1 MNRLLIH
8 RIKKLGRTASVLHV
22 GSHPDDE
29 EIGLLTYISFKHY
42 GRAVYWSAT
51 RGEGGQNRINGY
63 QGNALGVF
71 RTWESLAA
79 REIDGAECLFG
90 PFADFGFS
98 KGAGEAFE
106 KWGGRENVVKELV
119 YAIRL
124 IQPQVIVSR
133 WAGSREDGHGQH
145 QAVGKALMDAFELAG
160 SPDSFPE
167 LARYGCAPWSPQKLY
182 VSLNKATLLPSGR
195 IVPHLETGGFLR
207 INTGEYNHLI
217 GRTYQEQA
225 WIALN
230 RHQTQGVNALPA
242 PGDFFYYFDLLKGC
256 RENQG
261 GQKDIFDGVD
271 TGLTAL
277 VSGVPE
283 VPEFVAEGLR
293 KTEEKVNEA
302 AAVFDAENP
311 LISSRPL
318 MDGLK
323 VLKNLTERMEK
334 EPISPPIKLAILS
347 AIDERMKEFQRVT
360 GAALGLRLE
369 SVSTRG
375 KVTPGESIWMTNR
388 LWNFCNVSIDKAS
401 FIVHRP
407 EGWDVS
413 EKNDDIIAEQ
423 MQDGYMMMEEVFI
436 GKEAQLSCPLW
447 LKQPGERAVR
457 DLSGNMFQQ
466 PFSPAPLSVECVV
479 DLGPDAIRLS
489 SETIHWKAFPG
500 GFSELPMKIVPPIS
514 LHPQFDKAFV
524 LVGESEQYLPLQVVA
539 RCNDEECPA
548 EGHLMLKGPQDWRIE
563 PSLLDISLPPI
574 DGAQTYAFEAT
585 IPLGTTEGRYDL
597 SFSINCR
604 GRDYGVVLTPVRMG
618 APGLPYPEDAATC
631 IREEFLLTPS
641 RVSVHMIKAQHRKG
655 RRYACIQGAKEE
667 MLETLISLG
676 LNFNPLS
683 AAEIARG
690 QLDLYDAIVVGPN
703 AYLLRSEVRDNAYRL
718 LEFVKNGG
726 TLIVQYHGFGYQRGN
741 LAPYPFKY
749 NAPHDR
755 VTNERAPVTILK
767 SDDPLFHVPN
777 SISAADF
784 DGWVY
789 DRGLYFFGTWDERYT
804 PLLSSGDP
812 GEPEKMGGL
821 MRCSYGKGLYL
832 YVGYSLFRQI
842 PAGVPGAFRLLFN
855 ILCSGS
861 ADSG

>member
-1 MNRLLIH
+1 MNRILIH
-8 RIKKLGRTASVLHV
+8 RIKKLGRAASVLHV

-29 EIGLLTYISFKHY
+29 EIGLLAYISFKHY

-51 RGEGGQNRINGY
+51 RGEGGQNRINRY
-63 QGNALGVF
+63 QGSALGVY

-90 PFADFGFS
+90 PFVDFGFS
-98 KGAGEAFE
+98 KDAGKTFE
-106 KWGGRENVVKELV
+106 KWGKENVVKELV

-133 WAGSREDGHGQH
+133 WTGNREDGHGQH
-145 QAVGKALMDAFELAG
+145 QAVGQALMDAFDLAG

-167 LARYGCAPWSPQKLY
+167 LTRYGCAPWSPHKLY
-182 VSLNKATLLPSGR
+182 VSLNKATLLPSLR
-195 IVPHLETGGFLR
+195 IIPQLETSGFLR

-230 RHQTQGVNALPA
+230 CHQTQGINALPA
-242 PGDFFYYFDLLKGC
+242 PGDSSYYFDLLKGR

-261 GQKDIFDGVD
+261 REKDIFDGVNP
-271 TGLTAL
+271 GLIAL
-277 VSGVPE
+277 VSGVSQAPG
-283 VPEFVAEGLR
+283 FVAEDLR
-293 KTEEKVNEA
+293 KAEERVNEA
-302 AAVFDAENP
+302 AAVFDTENP
-311 LISSRPL
+311 VISSRPL
-318 MDGLK
+318 MDGLRI
-323 VLKNLTERMEK
+323 LKNIRGRIEE
-334 EPISPPIKLAILS
+334 EPVSPLLKMAILS
-347 AIDERMKEFQRVT
+347 ALDERMKEFQRVI
-360 GAALGLRLE
+360 GATLGLRLE

-388 LWNFCNVSIDKAS
+388 LWNFSNASIDKVS

-407 EGWDVS
+407 EVWDVS
-413 EKNDDIIAEQ
+413 EKTDDIVAER
-423 MQDGYMMMEEVFI
+423 MQDGYITMEEVFS
-436 GKEAQLSCPLW
+436 GKDAQLSCPFW
-447 LKQPGERAVR
+447 LRQLGEGAVR
-457 DLSGNMFQQ
+457 DLSGDIFQE
-466 PFSPAPLSVECVV
+466 PFSPALLSVDCII
-479 DLGPDAIRLS
+479 DLGPDTIRLS
-489 SETIHWKAFPG
+489 SETIHRKAFPG
-500 GFSELPMKIVPPIS
+500 GFSELTLKIVPPIS

-524 LVGESEQYLPLQVVA
+524 LVGESEQHLSLQVVA

-548 EGHLMLKGPQDWRIE
+548 EGHLTLSGPQDWKIE
-563 PSLLDISLPPI
+563 PSFPDISLPPV
-574 DGAQTYAFEAT
+574 DGVQEYDFEAV
-585 IPLGTTEGRYDL
+585 IPPDTAEGQYDL
-597 SFSINCR
+597 NFSINCR
-604 GRDYGVVLTPVRMG
+604 GRDYGVVLMPVRMG
-618 APGLPYPEDAATC
+618 APGLPHPEDAATC

-641 RVSVHMIKAQHRKG
+641 RVSVYMIKAQHQKG
-655 RRYACIQGAKEE
+655 RRYAYIQGAKEE

-676 LNFNPLS
+676 LDFNPLS
-683 AAEIARG
+683 AAEIAHGR
-690 QLDLYDAIVVGPN
+690 LDLYDAIIVGPN

-718 LEFVKNGG
+718 LEFVENGG
-726 TLIVQYHGFGYQRGN
+726 TLIVQYHGFGYQRGS

-749 NAPHDR
+749 STPHDR
-755 VTNERAPVTILK
+755 VTNERAPVNILK
-767 SDDPLFHVPN
+767 PDDPLFRVPN
-777 SISAADF
+777 PISTADF

-812 GEPEKMGGL
+812 GEPQKMGGL

-832 YVGYSLFRQI
+832 YVGYSLFRQV

-861 ADSG
+861 AESG